1 MLTSDKKEDTMQILK
16 LLSLSALIFLSISAI
31 SEESYKIV
39 KSKGDFQN
47 PAALKKECS
56 RSLKIDLSG
65 LSKGSIWIRAFG
77 SGMEMRFKHKGKS
90 LTTKWLSVN
99 SHGKWKWRKIAN
111 VNPEKFDE
119 IFLYVPR
126 PLDKNKK
133 LRTAI
138 DCAVITR
145 DQYIDISK
153 VYDKLGVKFKN
164 TSTAQ
169 KIPASGFLVL
179 KKGKDDKNVYKSP
192 KAFKKICSRTVRF
205 NLKKSN
211 SPYYIWLRLKG
222 SGLEIRHYKH
232 GVGVYTKWYNFN
244 SGGKWIWKG
253 PVKFSGDKYDQIEF
267 LVPRPLDKAG
277 KLRSAI
283 DCGVLTQRK
292 SLNLLEVYK
301 EMKVTPPLSLARK
314 IHEDKSIDCPQTV
327 PLPDKDTYI
336 INISG
341 SANLSANPE
350 NTKLKIISCT
360 QARKYD
366 FAGIRLNIKPTGKTF
381 IGVWKKVSKES
392 LKHRR
397 VKAVVAQS
405 GDKVR
410 VGVNLPEKVKFPV
423 NKKFSSL
430 SFLHTVKGA
439 GEFGDELFCYELEY
453 ADGRKIIIPVNE
465 GERIGGQLKPVDIS
479 KGNKVFDNL
488 IDSRTLCFYITSW
501 KNPFPDKII
510 SSITI
515 TAITP
520 KIVPVLLA
528 VAGHKKWLKTFSDSQ
543 KTYKKVYININ
554 LSKKLKK
561 VKLGLFGVNVPCL
574 CMADYTDKFYK
585 TFREL
590 NIPVVRAWNR
600 GKPKNIN
607 DKIDYELLDKHIAGM
622 KKLTANSDTKL
633 FMNLIPRL
641 PKWIYKGGQAEKH
654 IDFLADWYFNVLCYY
669 VKKGCKISAIEI
681 FNEVLIGHNK
691 TNMLH
696 FKFYNKLASKIKAKF
711 SKMPIGGTAEC
722 WPDRHIIGKFA
733 KNCRKYI
740 DFVSWHMYPTGSN
753 KTPTIKIME
762 RTDRY
767 SQASIGIDQTLKKYF
782 LAKKIPQAIS
792 EYNMNYAAWKNG
804 TEKRQLQGIGMVWL
818 FSVLRDLL
826 YEGRAEQAMLW
837 HFYRGST
844 FGMVDRNYSK
854 RASWYLFKI
863 LIEALKN
870 SRLCKVSCNDKM
882 VEVLAAGSKKGK
894 CIVIANKNGHNVKAS
909 LAKFKLSGIKEIV
922 EYRIQGEEEVFTKS
936 RLNSIPDNFELKK
949 NSLIIWL
956 IKNK

>member
-1 MLTSDKKEDTMQILK
+1 MQILK
-16 LLSLSALIFLSISAI
+16 SLSLIVLTLLSVTVI

-39 KSKGDFQN
+39 KSKGDFQE

-56 RSLKIDLSG
+56 RSLKIDLSE
-65 LSKGSIWIRAFG
+65 LSQGTVWIRALG
-77 SGMEMRFKHKGKS
+77 SGMEMRLKRKGKS
-90 LTTKWLSVN
+90 LPTKWLKIN
-99 SHGKWKWRKIAN
+99 SSGKWKWIKIAN

-119 IFLYVPR
+119 IFLYVPK

-133 LRTAI
+133 LAAAI

-145 DQYIDISK
+145 DQYVDISK
-153 VYDKLGVKFKN
+153 IYDKLGIKFES
-164 TSTAQ
+164 TSTPL
-169 KIPASGFLVL
+169 KIPASGFLTV
-179 KKGKDDKNVYKSP
+179 KKGKDEKEVYRAP
-192 KAFKKICSRTVRF
+192 EAFKQICSRSICF
-205 NLKKSN
+205 NLNESN
-211 SPYYIWLRLKG
+211 SPYYIWLRIKG

-232 GVGVYTKWYNFN
+232 GVRVYTKWYNFN
-244 SGGKWIWKG
+244 SGGKWTWSEPIEFPG
-253 PVKFSGDKYDQIEF
+253 NKYDQIEF
-267 LVPRPLDKAG
+267 LVPSPLDKAD
-277 KLRSAI
+277 KLKGGI
-283 DCGVLTQRK
+283 DCGVVTQRK
-292 SLNLLEVYK
+292 NLNLLEVYK
-301 EMKVTPPLSLARK
+301 EMKVAPPLSLARK
-314 IHEDKSIDCPQTV
+314 KHEDKSLDCPQTI
-327 PLPDKDTYI
+327 PLPPEDTYI

-341 SANLSANPE
+341 SANLPANPE
-350 NTKLKIISCT
+350 NSKLKIIASGS

-366 FAGIRLNIKPTGKTF
+366 FAGLQLNIKPTEKTF

-410 VGVNLPEKVKFPV
+410 VEVNLPEKVKIPV

-453 ADGRKIIIPVNE
+453 TGGRKIVIPINE

-488 IDSRTLCFYITSW
+488 IDSRTLCFYITTW

-528 VAGHKKWLKTFSDSQ
+528 VAGHKKWLKTFSDSP
-543 KTYKKVYININ
+543 KTYKKVSININ
-554 LSKKLKK
+554 FSRRLKK
-561 VKLGLFGVNVPCL
+561 VKLDLFGVNVPCL
-574 CMADYTDKFYK
+574 CMTDYTEEFYK
-585 TFREL
+585 SFREL
-590 NIPVVRAWNR
+590 DIPVVRAWNR
-600 GKPKNIN
+600 SHPKNVK
-607 DKIDYELLDKHIAGM
+607 DKIDYVLLDKHIVGM
-622 KKLTANSDTKL
+622 KKLIANSDTKL
-633 FMNLIPRL
+633 FMNLIPRM
-641 PKWIYKGGQAEKH
+641 PKWIYKEGQPEKY
-654 IDFLADWYFNVLCYY
+654 IDFLSNWYLNVLSYY
-669 VKKGCKISAIEI
+669 MKKGCKISAIEI
-681 FNEVLIGHNK
+681 FNEVLIGHGK

-696 FKFYNKLASKIKAKF
+696 FKFYNKLASQLKAKF
-711 SKMPIGGTAEC
+711 SEIPLGGTAEC
-722 WPDRHIIGKFA
+722 WPDRYIIGEFA

-753 KTPTIKIME
+753 TTPTIKLME
-762 RTDRY
+762 RTDKY
-767 SQASIGIDQTLKKYF
+767 SQASIHIDETLKKYF
-782 LAKKIPQAIS
+782 LAKKIPQAIT

-826 YEGRAEQAMLW
+826 YEGQAEQAMLW

-844 FGMVDRNYSK
+844 FGMIDKDYSK

-882 VEVLAAGSKKGK
+882 IEVLAAQRQKEK
-894 CIVIANKNGHNVKAS
+894 CIVIANKNDYDVKAS
-909 LAKFKLSGIKEIV
+909 LAKLNLPDIKTII
-922 EYRIQGEEEVFTKS
+922 EYRIQGEEEAFTKS
-936 RLNSIPDNFELKK
+936 RLNSIPNNFELKK
-949 NSLIIWL
+949 YSLIIWL
-956 IKNK
+956 IKNR